1 MKTFRFSVSALP
13 FILGGFV
20 CSGFAA
26 ETPNPAE
33 AEYYK
38 ITTFPTPPGAAL
50 EVGSVELLPDGRVAL
65 GTRRG
70 EVWIASNVQTASA
83 EGVWDQNSASFVA
96 DPSLPATAKIQYTR
110 FAEGQHEILGLAYKD
125 GWLYATNRYEV
136 LRMKD
141 ETGAG
146 KATRFETVCDKWG
159 VSGDYHEYSFG

>member
-38 ITTFPTPPGAAL
+38 ITTFPTPPGTAL
-50 EVGSVELLPDGRVAL
+50 EVSSVELLPNGKIAV

-70 EVWIASNVQTASA
+70 EVWIASNAQKSTAQGIWNATTSTFQPVDGPRGGVDRIA
-83 EGVWDQNSASFVA
+83 ERFRPPAA
-96 DPSLPATAKIQYTR
+96 D
-110 FAEGQHEILGLAYKD
+110 
-125 GWLYATNRYEV
+125 
-136 LRMKD
+136 
-141 ETGAG
+141 
-146 KATRFETVCDKWG
+146 
-159 VSGDYHEYSFG
+159 